1 MTGKVPEDAFAY
13 YVALGSERSYEAVAR
28 NYGVNKRTVVR
39 CADREDWQTRLAEI
53 ERKAR
58 AAADAKLAEGM
69 QEMSLR
75 HRKLLLAM
83 ASRAATAIQT
93 YPLKSGMEGIKA
105 AELVIK
111 LERLIAGEPTESRTI
126 SVEQVTRDEMSRFL
140 IEDSEVEAW
149 DDDAHEGEGIDGEEA
164 LET

>member
-1 MTGKVPEDAFAY
+1 MSKLTADAFTL
-13 YVALGSERSYEAVAR
+13 YVALGPERSYDAVAKH
-28 NYGVNKRTVVR
+28 YGASKKTVTRV
-39 CADREDWQTRLAEI
+39 ADREQWQARLEAI

-58 AAADAKLAEGM
+58 EATDAKLSDELH
-69 QEMSLR
+69 EMSLR

-83 ASRAATAIQT
+83 ATRAATAIQT
-93 YPLKSGMEGIKA
+93 FPLESGMEGIRA

-140 IEDSEVEAW
+140 IEEGEVEAW
-149 DDDAHEGEGIDGEEA
+149 DD
-164 LET
+164 

>member
-1 MTGKVPEDAFAY
+1 MSKLTADAFTL
-13 YVALGSERSYEAVAR
+13 YVALGPERSYEQVSKHFNVA
-28 NYGVNKRTVVR
+28 KRTVVR
-39 CADREDWQTRLAEI
+39 VAEREQWQARLEAI
-53 ERKAR
+53 ERNAR
-58 AAADAKLAEGM
+58 EATDTKLSNELH
-69 QEMSLR
+69 EMSLR

-93 YPLKSGMEGIKA
+93 FPLESGMEGIRA

-140 IEDSEVEAW
+140 IDEGEVEAW
-149 DDDAHEGEGIDGEEA
+149 DDEPAPASESGGEEA
-164 LET
+164 VEA